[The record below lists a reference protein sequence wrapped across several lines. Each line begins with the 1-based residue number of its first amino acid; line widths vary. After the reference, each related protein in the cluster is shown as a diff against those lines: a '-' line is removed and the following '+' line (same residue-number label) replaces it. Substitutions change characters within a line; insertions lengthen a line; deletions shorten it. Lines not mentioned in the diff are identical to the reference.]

1 MMLRRDDDDDVEE
14 EESALVLD
22 RMAAVTM
29 RGRKNNCIT
38 ITESCHCESGRS
50 SLSQKVKGF
59 SLRANKFSIFHAPKL
74 HQLLPHFVDSST
86 ILSIT
91 CSRSQQTSVAIVYLK
106 Q

>member
-1 MMLRRDDDDDVEE
+1 MMLRRDDDDVEG

-22 RMAAVTM
+22 RMAAATM

-38 ITESCHCESGRS
+38 TESCHCESGRS
-50 SLSQKVKGF
+50 SLSQKVKRF